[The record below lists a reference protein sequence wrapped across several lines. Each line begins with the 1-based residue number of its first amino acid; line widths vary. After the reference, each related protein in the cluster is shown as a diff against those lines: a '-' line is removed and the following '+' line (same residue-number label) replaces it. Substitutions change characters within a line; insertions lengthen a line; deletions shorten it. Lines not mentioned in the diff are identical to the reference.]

1 VNYLSEARRQG
12 DFLVV
17 GLNSDASV
25 RALKGPTRPVHPE
38 WARSAVL
45 AGLEAV
51 DLVTVF
57 GESTPLAL
65 IRRVRP
71 DVLVKGADYR
81 REEVVG
87 GDFVEN
93 LGGRVHLASLEAGMS
108 TTKALEKLQLGGEI
122 PPEKLSEAA

>member
-1 VNYLSEARRQG
+1 M
-12 DFLVV
+12 
-17 GLNSDASV
+17 
-25 RALKGPTRPVHPE
+25 
-38 WARSAVL
+38 
-45 AGLEAV
+45 
-51 DLVTVF
+51 
-57 GESTPLAL
+57 

-122 PPEKLSEAA
+122 PPGKLSGAA